1 MNGASDSEGAS
12 RLQHRNLVS
21 AWFNENSIPPPE
33 ITVPHCA
40 EIKFMVAGSL
50 LWPQQ
55 CFVVSFFRGV
65 LGVASFYRFM
75 AILGGW
81 TVRRS

>member
-55 CFVVSFFRGV
+55 CFVVGFSFGV
-65 LGVASFYRFM
+65 FWEWPLFIVLWPFWGDGR
-75 AILGGW
+75 
-81 TVRRS
+81 